1 MPYTGK
7 TKDNQKTGKTG
18 HKRQDT
24 QISHISGSF
33 ISRIEMGEGVI
44 AEAPHVIV
52 SQGIG
57 SCVVVAL
64 YDTKLKVG
72 GLAHIALPDSRMRG
86 TVRGSKSQCTGY
98 TMPYQCAD
106 TAIAALLEGLGNRG
120 SSRSNIVARMAG
132 GARMFP
138 SYSDTSTGI
147 GEQNIVSI
155 MRLLEKE
162 HIPIMGLDVGGN
174 HGRNVEFCLDSG
186 RIIVTALE
194 KEDKEF

>member
-1 MPYTGK
+1 
-7 TKDNQKTGKTG
+7 
-18 HKRQDT
+18 
-24 QISHISGSF
+24 
-33 ISRIEMGEGVI
+33 MGEGII
-44 AEAPHVIV
+44 AEAPRVIV

-72 GLAHIALPDSRMRG
+72 GLAHIALPDSRMRSAGCGEQGGRSGGGAELLQKTTGTTG
-86 TVRGSKSQCTGY
+86 TVLS
-98 TMPYQCAD
+98 YQCAD